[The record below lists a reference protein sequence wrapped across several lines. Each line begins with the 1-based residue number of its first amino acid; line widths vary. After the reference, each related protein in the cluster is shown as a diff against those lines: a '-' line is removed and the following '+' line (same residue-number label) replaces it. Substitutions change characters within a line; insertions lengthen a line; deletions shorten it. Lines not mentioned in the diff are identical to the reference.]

1 MMIKMRKNYLIVK
14 FTWCKIQ
21 KSFSMFHFHL
31 IGIVWHS
38 PLLHLQKTRSENFEQ
53 SYETD
58 SVLYILHQF
67 IYENKSFFVSSIYD
81 VLYVKHVSVSAGKV
95 YNLMIC
101 PRYNYYEAPSVL
113 YVKHFHKEVNTK
125 LSKAFRQDQILSHA
139 SALFIL

>member
-1 MMIKMRKNYLIVK
+1 MRKNYLIVK

-38 PLLHLQKTRSENFEQ
+38 PLNNINRKLGPKISSKAMKQVQCYTF
-53 SYETD
+53 
-58 SVLYILHQF
+58 F
-67 IYENKSFFVSSIYD
+67 INLSMKIKASSSSIYD
-81 VLYVKHVSVSAGKV
+81 VLYVKRVSVSAGKV
-95 YNLMIC
+95 YNLIIC
-101 PRYNYYEAPSVL
+101 PRYNYYQAPSVL